1 MTKNIWV
8 ISDTHWNHA
17 NILNFTDSNTG
28 LPVRPDFTSVEE
40 MNEVMIERWNSLV
53 NHGDKVYHLGDVVM
67 GPDQEG
73 WMKRNWPRLKG
84 QKRLIAGNH
93 DDLKM
98 MARGGFFSNIV
109 ESRDLREFG
118 LLLTHRVTHET
129 NLWDY
134 NRDRPM
140 WNVHGHI
147 HQNASPEG
155 RYRNLCVE
163 QTNYYPVNIEEL
175 RIY

>member
-1 MTKNIWV
+1 MANIWV
-8 ISDTHWNHA
+8 ISDTHFNHT
-17 NILNFTDSNTG
+17 NILKFTDSTSG
-28 LPVRPDFTSVEE
+28 ALVRPGFSSVEE

-53 NHGDKVYHLGDVVM
+53 KHGDKVYHLGDVVM
-67 GPDQEG
+67 GTDQEN
-73 WMKRNWPRLKG
+73 WMKSNWPRLKG
-84 QKRLIAGNH
+84 RKRLVSGNH

-98 MARGGFFSNIV
+98 MARGGFFSDVV

-118 LLLTHRVTHET
+118 LLLTHRVTHES
-129 NLWDY
+129 NLWDH

-140 WNVHGHI
+140 WNLHGHI
-147 HQNASPEG
+147 HQHPSPEG
-155 RYRNLCVE
+155 RYRNMCVE